1 MIIKVLGTGCSN
13 CKKVKALAAEVIE
26 ELDLDAGVE
35 EVTDLSIIM
44 DYGIMATPG
53 IVIDE
58 EVVSSGHVPSKG
70 QMIQLLQGAA
80 DGGVQ

>member
-13 CKKVKALAAEVIE
+13 CKKVKALAAEAIE
-26 ELDLDAGVE
+26 ELGLDAGVE
-35 EVTDLSIIM
+35 EVTDLSEIM

-58 EVVSSGHVPSKG
+58 EVVSSGRVPSKQ
-70 QMIQLLQGAA
+70 QMIQLIQGVAA
-80 DGGVQ
+80 GGG